1 MYCTNQGWV
10 IWKKKELHVRPKS
23 LKLLAGFWQTHY
35 RHEPRE
41 KSKKQ
46 NNLNLIWDVDQL
58 CACTLLL
65 TKDVKWSFWTLYFSL
80 WSYPFVEIWR
90 KNLKNLEKYCS
101 AHCYRKKNIYNL
113 SASCKEKHCQLS
125 FSVLIN
131 SLDLF
136 VVSDIPAYCWP
147 LAISLLNAPVLW
159 DAWHAFDIYCVPWLA
174 RVIKTYR
181 PYQLRSGISRCHGI
195 NVSLMS

>member
-1 MYCTNQGWV
+1 M
-10 IWKKKELHVRPKS
+10 
-23 LKLLAGFWQTHY
+23 
-35 RHEPRE
+35 
-41 KSKKQ
+41 
-46 NNLNLIWDVDQL
+46 IWDVDQL

-90 KNLKNLEKYCS
+90 KKPWKTWKNTALPTVTGWKIS
-101 AHCYRKKNIYNL
+101 TTFVLLLMKSIVSWAF
-113 SASCKEKHCQLS
+113 QL
-125 FSVLIN
+125 

-147 LAISLLNAPVLW
+147 LAISLLNAPDSLW

-174 RVIKTYR
+174 RVIKTYH